1 MEAAVTDLP
10 TRRDALV
17 ATALI
22 AAASGAAEA
31 ATAATGH
38 EHDWDWFIG
47 EWKVRHRYL
56 KARLGGATEWLEF
69 DGTTSFRTL
78 MGGLANVDD
87 NILNKPDGTYRAAT
101 VRAFDA
107 RDGLWRIWWLDGRSP
122 TTLDPPV
129 AGGFK
134 DGVGHFFGE
143 DTLGGKPIK
152 VRFIWSNISARTARW
167 EQSFSSDAGQTW
179 EPNWVMDFSR
189 A

>member
-1 MEAAVTDLP
+1 MTDLP
-10 TRRDALV
+10 TRRDALLT
-17 ATALI
+17 TALI
-22 AAASGAAEA
+22 AAASGAATTGEA
-31 ATAATGH
+31 AAAATGH

-47 EWKVRHRYL
+47 DWKVRHRYL
-56 KARLGGATEWLEF
+56 KARLVGSTEWLEF
-69 DGTTSFRTL
+69 DGTTSFRTI

-87 NILNKPDGTYRAAT
+87 NILNKPDGTYRAAS
-101 VRAFDA
+101 VRAFDV

-129 AGGFK
+129 AGGFQ

-143 DTLGGKPIK
+143 DTLSGKPIK
-152 VRFIWSNISARTARW
+152 VRFIWSDISARTARW

-179 EPNWVMDFSR
+179 ESNWVMAFSR